1 MNVWTSLLHNFPL
14 VCAGTGWILAQII
27 KIFTGAF
34 QLRKFS
40 ISALLFGTVTSFI
53 YSACGAILSLTVMI
67 LLKKST
73 LFSPVGVSVAG
84 AVMHNVGQVLCAI
97 IMLGAA
103 EIGYYLVV
111 LSVSAVLAG
120 VLVGLASAVLI
131 KTVKTHP

>member
-1 MNVWTSLLHNFPL
+1 M
-14 VCAGTGWILAQII
+14 
-27 KIFTGAF
+27 
-34 QLRKFS
+34 
-40 ISALLFGTVTSFI
+40 
-53 YSACGAILSLTVMI
+53 
-67 LLKKST
+67 
-73 LFSPVGVSVAG
+73 FSPVGVSVAG